1 MKSRP
6 TLFPA
11 GGRLWSEQELMPS
24 NIRDPAE
31 CRVDPVPAV
40 QRILMGNAREDL
52 ASRAELRL
60 GTLSLSMEEV

>member
-1 MKSRP
+1 M
-6 TLFPA
+6 A
-11 GGRLWSEQELMPS
+11 S

-31 CRVDPVPAV
+31 RRVDPVLVV
-40 QRILMGNAREDL
+40 QRILTGNVREDL